1 MADTD
6 PVAVSRFRVH
16 GARVAVLVAVVVG
29 LVLPASPASAAAG
42 PYAVE
47 LLGKGD
53 FVGQKTPFQCI
64 GASIQ
69 MTLNIVG
76 IADDRTAATQAR
88 VQQMARELSWTSAD
102 PARPFRGEPR
112 GASSRG
118 WARALNRLGV
128 GSFILRSE
136 ATLEQAVRTAAI
148 AIRETGLPVG
158 LLVQEGRHAWLMTGF
173 KATADPAT
181 SESWD
186 IQTVSVV
193 DPWYPRTNG
202 RWGPAPKPG
211 ARMTLDQLDDDFV
224 RLSFRRTGHGGRFLL
239 VMPLAMPPQP
249 IDIRVR

>member
-1 MADTD
+1 MSSA
-6 PVAVSRFRVH
+6 PPAGHGGLLSRL
-16 GARVAVLVAVVVG
+16 ARLIVLAAILVAVL
-29 LVLPASPASAAAG
+29 PAAASAATE
-42 PYAVE
+42 PYAVD
-47 LLGKGD
+47 LLRKGD
-53 FVGQKTPFQCI
+53 FVGQTTPYQCI

-69 MTLNIVG
+69 MTLNIAGVT
-76 IADDRTAATQAR
+76 DDRTAATQAR

-128 GSFILRSE
+128 GSFMLRSE

-148 AIRETGLPVG
+148 AIRATGLPVG

-173 KATADPAT
+173 RATADPVTA
-181 SESWD
+181 EAWD
-186 IQTVSVV
+186 VVSVSVV

-211 ARMTLDQLDDDFV
+211 ARMTLDKLAEDFV

-239 VMPLAMPPQP
+239 VLPLVMPLQP
-249 IDIRVR
+249 VDVRVR